1 MRRCILITVQV
12 TGSNVSSVAEDEVMR
27 MLILIRNFVP
37 GYLQASLCS
46 RPALITAEAAHC
58 IVWVEVE
65 VEGSSHCTSKLF
77 HMGHL
82 VLLILS
88 MSSVVRC

>member
-1 MRRCILITVQV
+1 MRGCILITVQV

-37 GYLQASLCS
+37 GYLQASLCTS
-46 RPALITAEAAHC
+46 PLLVTAEAAHC
-58 IVWVEVE
+58 IVWVEFK
-65 VEGSSHCTSKLF
+65 GSSHCTSKLY